1 MSILNE
7 ILLRDLD
14 VTDLSKFSLSSVIE
28 HNNKLNNKLYFK
40 INKKKSRSRNAILL
54 CLFIFLFV
62 SIMYFV
68 LKNILKIKIFN

>member
-7 ILLRDLD
+7 ILLRDLEI
-14 VTDLSKFSLSSVIE
+14 TDLSNFSLSSAIKR
-28 HNNKLNNKLYFK
+28 NNKINNKLYYN
-40 INKKKSRSRNAILL
+40 INKTKTRTRNAILL

-68 LKNILKIKIFN
+68 LKKFFIVTNLK